1 MDHGENDR
9 HDDDM
14 IKLRWNIL
22 QGFKLEGHIGL
33 KSYGILP
40 LAR

>member
-1 MDHGENDR
+1 MDHGENDS
-9 HDDDM
+9 HDAVM
-14 IKLRWNIL
+14 FKLRWNIL
-22 QGFKLEGHIGL
+22 QGLKLEGHIGL